1 MPSLCSKI
9 NVQLGILP
17 LFFLAIH
24 LQKKKAVLAIAIT
37 PIVTV
42 ITMITLK
49 FLSSTMYKK
58 SYKLIQ
64 SK

>member
-24 LQKKKAVLAIAIT
+24 LQKNNAVLAIAIA

-42 ITMITLK
+42 IVMITFK
-49 FLSSTMYKK
+49 FLSFSVYKK
-58 SYKLIQ
+58 VLN
-64 SK
+64 